1 MVTGR
6 NDLQGDP
13 HVGKKYDLNGKV
25 VLITGATGGIGAASA
40 RALYTKG
47 ANLVLTDL
55 SQQSLDL
62 LAAEFDPAR
71 VLALPLDVT
80 DAAASKAVVLQTV
93 EHFGRLDIAF
103 ANAGIA
109 WRNNPA
115 TIASCD
121 EAEFEKIIDVDL
133 FGVWRTL
140 RAATHYRELMK
151 FLVARMF
158 YADGMAALLALGAVY
173 VALFLGWNF
182 LEMLCYAI
190 FASACAFAGGLIG
203 GWLESKVGVKRAL
216 LVEIMLMVLAG
227 LTQLSITRETL
238 FLGLIENSQVWDG
251 PVFQTLSDIV
261 YLSLISVVAITVT
274 ASISSGRTMLVTLA
288 PPGRSGEF
296 FGIYAIAG
304 TITVWMGP
312 LLVEQFT
319 LWSGDQRIGMV
330 SINILFIIG
339 FATLLTV
346 RMPERAA

>member
-1 MVTGR
+1 MALDQVRTS
-6 NDLQGDP
+6 DET
-13 HVGKKYDLNGKV
+13 
-25 VLITGATGGIGAASA
+25 VLETLANWAADVPVHWPELAVDRSA
-40 RALYTKG
+40 RAFEDTIACMIAG
-47 ANLVLTDL
+47 ADDL
-55 SQQSLDL
+55 SPVKTRKGIANWGTGSSTVVGQSTGAPAPW
-62 LAAEFDPAR
+62 AAMANG
-71 VLALPLDVT
+71 
-80 DAAASKAVVLQTV
+80 AAAHALDYDDNVTIVLGHTSAVQV
-93 EHFGRLDIAF
+93 
-103 ANAGIA
+103 
-109 WRNNPA
+109 P
-115 TIASCD
+115 
-121 EAEFEKIIDVDL
+121 
-133 FGVWRTL
+133 
-140 RAATHYRELMK
+140 
-151 FLVARMF
+151 
-158 YADGMAALLALGAVY
+158 ALLALGAVY

-227 LTQLSITRETL
+227 LTQLSITRESL

-296 FGIYAIAG
+296 FGLYAIAG

-339 FATLLTV
+339 FVTLLTV